1 MATQEIIEKAVRW
14 AIKTSKDPKSGYN
27 RDDRYGPDYDC
38 SSLITTAWNRAG
50 VPVQIKDTRTANM
63 RKRYL
68 AAGFKNVTKKVN
80 FDTGEGLVRG
90 DVLVHEGTHTAMYV
104 GNGKMVHARGDERG
118 GVRGGKPGD
127 QTGGEIKVTK
137 YSNMQWN
144 LVLRY
149 VGMEDDLTH
158 KYRINIGAYVSMDR
172 AKKIVDKVYTKTGL
186 SAHVKQRD
194 GLYGVYIDD
203 KYKTQMDA
211 QMIANMLSDANFI
224 PIIEAI

>member
-68 AAGFKNVTKKVN
+68 AVGFKNVTKKVN
-80 FDTGEGLVRG
+80 LDTGEGLVRG

-137 YSNMQWN
+137 YSNMHWN

-149 VGMEDDLTH
+149 VEDDLEAR
-158 KYRINIGAYVSMDR
+158 YRINVGTYSSLER
-172 AKKIVDKVYTKTGL
+172 AEKIVDKIARKTGL
-186 SAHVKQRD
+186 DAKVKFDGKVYHVRI
-194 GLYGVYIDD
+194 VD

-211 QMIANMLSDANFI
+211 QMIANVLSDANFI